1 MKSYDALVIGGGPA
15 GMTAAL
21 YLLRAGV
28 NMAWVE
34 KLAPG
39 GQVLMTEMI
48 ENYPGFPKGVR
59 GYELADLFAAHL
71 EAFSYDKYS
80 DEVLVIK
87 PMRGRNEIRIGKEWV
102 RSKTVIICSGAKH
115 RSLGVP
121 GESRLSGKG
130 VSYCAICDGQFF
142 RDQVVVA
149 VGGGDTALEE
159 TLYLSKIVRRIYLV
173 HRRDAFRGTKIYQD
187 KIVAEPKVELILNSI
202 VTEILGDTE
211 VKGVKLKNLVDGT
224 ESSLEAN
231 GVFIWVGIIPQVD
244 FLPQELTRDPAGF
257 IITDTDMRTNL
268 PGIFAAGDVRSKLCR
283 QVTTAVGDGA
293 TAAYAAGIF
302 LEQLHEQ

>member
-1 MKSYDALVIGGGPA
+1 
-15 GMTAAL
+15 
-21 YLLRAGV
+21 
-28 NMAWVE
+28 
-34 KLAPG
+34 
-39 GQVLMTEMI
+39 
-48 ENYPGFPKGVR
+48 
-59 GYELADLFAAHL
+59 
-71 EAFSYDKYS
+71 
-80 DEVLVIK
+80 
-87 PMRGRNEIRIGKEWV
+87 
-102 RSKTVIICSGAKH
+102 
-115 RSLGVP
+115 
-121 GESRLSGKG
+121 
-130 VSYCAICDGQFF
+130 
-142 RDQVVVA
+142 VVVA

-202 VTEILGDTE
+202 VTEVLGETE

-224 ESSLEAN
+224 ESLLEAN

>member
-1 MKSYDALVIGGGPA
+1 MKKYDALVIGGGPA

-21 YLLRAGV
+21 YLLRAGA

-39 GQVLMTEMI
+39 GQVLMTELI
-48 ENYPGFPKGVR
+48 ENYPGFPKGIR

-71 EAFSYDKYS
+71 DGFAFDRYS
-80 DEVLVIK
+80 DEVRVIK
-87 PMRGRNEIRIGKEWV
+87 PVSGQNEVRIGEEWV
-102 RSKTVIICSGAKH
+102 QAKSVIICSGAKH
-115 RSLGVP
+115 RTLDVP
-121 GESRLSGKG
+121 GEGRLAGKG

-142 RDQVVVA
+142 RDQVVAA
-149 VGGGDTALEE
+149 VGGGDSALEE
-159 TLYLSKIVRRIYLV
+159 ALYLSKIVRKVYLI
-173 HRRDAFRGTKIYQD
+173 HRRDAFRAAKIYQD
-187 KIVAEPKVELILNSI
+187 KVAREPKIEPILNTI
-202 VTEILGDTE
+202 VTEIVGDSE
-211 VKGVKLKNLVDGT
+211 VKGVRLKNLAEGT
-224 ESSLEAN
+224 ESSLAVN
-231 GVFIWVGIIPQVD
+231 GVFVWVGITPQVD

-302 LEQLHEQ
+302 LEQLNE